1 MIDATDK
8 ALIDALQ
15 DGVPVTARPFGD
27 VAERLGLDEE
37 ALIERLRTL
46 VDGGVLSRFGP
57 MYDAEALGG
66 AITLCAMKVPD
77 DDFDR
82 IAEQANGFAE
92 VAHNYQRDHALNMWF
107 VVAAETPE
115 RLRQVIAEIE
125 ARTGLKVLDLPKEE
139 EFYLG
144 LRLAP

>member
-1 MIDATDK
+1 MDAIDR

-15 DGVPVTARPFGD
+15 DGVPVTARPF
-27 VAERLGLDEE
+27 AEAADRLGLDEE
-37 ALIERLRTL
+37 EIVERLRAL
-46 VDGGVLSRFGP
+46 LDGGVLSRFGP

-66 AITLCAMKVPD
+66 ALTLCAMKVPERN
-77 DDFDR
+77 FER
-82 IAEQANGFAE
+82 VAEQVNAFAE
-92 VAHNYQRDHALNMWF
+92 VAHNYQRDHAFNMWF
-107 VVAAETPE
+107 VIAAESPE

-125 ARTGLKVLDLPKEE
+125 ARTGLPVLDLPKQE

>member
-1 MIDATDK
+1 MDAIDR

-15 DGVPVTARPFGD
+15 DGVPVTARPF
-27 VAERLGLDEE
+27 AEAASRLGLDED
-37 ALIERLRTL
+37 ALIERLRAL
-46 VDGGVLSRFGP
+46 LDGGVLSRFGP

-66 AITLCAMKVPD
+66 ALTLCAMKVPERN
-77 DDFDR
+77 FER
-82 IAEQANGFAE
+82 VAEQVNAFAE
-92 VAHNYQRDHALNMWF
+92 VAHNYQRDHAFNMWF
-107 VVAAETPE
+107 VIAAESPE

-125 ARTGLKVLDLPKEE
+125 ARTGLPVLDLPKQE